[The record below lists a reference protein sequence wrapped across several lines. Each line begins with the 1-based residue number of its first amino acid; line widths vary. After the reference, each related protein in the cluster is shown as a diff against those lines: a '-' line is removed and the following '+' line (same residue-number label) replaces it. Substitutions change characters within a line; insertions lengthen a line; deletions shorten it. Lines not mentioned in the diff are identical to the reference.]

1 MNTLFRRM
9 KVMWVTALFLL
20 SAACVVGPDYQRPDA
35 PVPEAYKETPGWKT
49 AQPAD
54 AIVRGT
60 WWKIFDDPRLNELA
74 EQINISNQTILAAE
88 AQVRQALA
96 LVQIARASYFPFVTG
111 GVSFTRSENS
121 STLTKTQAAGGITTS
136 DYLLPINLSWEAD
149 VWGRIRRTV
158 EASRDTA
165 EASAADLESARL
177 SAQSALAQA
186 YFQLRTVDTQSQLLQ
201 ATVTAY
207 QKALMLTQN
216 RYGGGVAGKADVL
229 QAQTQLESTK
239 AQLIDL
245 SVQRAQL
252 EHAIALLIGKPAS
265 VFSLATAPFKPVSP
279 ALPVG
284 LPSELL
290 ERRPDIAAAERR
302 AAAANAQIGVAK
314 AAFFPKF
321 TLGLSGG
328 YESGDL
334 SSWLSW
340 PSHFWSLGP
349 ALAQTLFAG
358 GSLQAL
364 TDQAKAAYD
373 GAVAS
378 YRQTVLTGFQEVEDN
393 VAALR
398 ILEGEALVQDAAVKA
413 SQQSLTVTMN
423 QYKAGIV
430 SYLNVIVAQTS
441 ALTNERAAVDIAGRR
456 MTATVLLIKALG
468 GGWASASSAP

>member
-1 MNTLFRRM
+1 MNNLFRRM
-9 KVMWVTALFLL
+9 KGVWGAALFLL
-20 SAACVVGPDYQRPDA
+20 LPACAVGPDYQRPSA
-35 PVPEAYKETPGWKT
+35 PVPEAYKETAGWKT
-49 AQPAD
+49 AQPLD
-54 AIVRGT
+54 ALPRGA
-60 WWKIFDDPRLNELA
+60 WWKVFNDPQLDDLA
-74 EQINISNQTILAAE
+74 EQINISNQTVLAAE

-111 GVSFTRSENS
+111 GFTYTRAQSS
-121 STLTKTQAAGGITTS
+121 STLSRGQLFAGVPTS
-136 DYLLPINLSWEAD
+136 DFLLPINLDWEAD

-165 EASAADLESARL
+165 EANVADLESARL

-186 YFQLRTVDTQSQLLQ
+186 YFQLRTVDTQGQLLE
-201 ATVTAY
+201 ATVAAY
-207 QKALMLTQN
+207 QKALELTQN
-216 RYGGGVAGKADVL
+216 RYGSGVAGKADVL

-245 SVQRAQL
+245 GVQRAQL
-252 EHAIALLIGKPAS
+252 EHAIAILIGKPPS
-265 VFSLATAPFKPVSP
+265 TFSLTAVPFNPVPP
-279 ALPVG
+279 AVPVG

-314 AAFFPKF
+314 AAYFPKF
-321 TLGLSGG
+321 TLSLSGG
-328 YESGDL
+328 FESGALADL
-334 SSWLSW
+334 LSW

-364 TDQAKAAYD
+364 TDLARAAYD
-373 GAVAS
+373 GTVAS
-378 YRQTVLTGFQEVEDN
+378 YRQTVLTGLQEVEDN

-398 ILEGEALVQDAAVKA
+398 ILEREALVQEAAVKA
-413 SQQSLTVTMN
+413 AQQSLTVTRN
-423 QYKAGIV
+423 QYKAGTV
-430 SYLNVIVAQTS
+430 SYLAVIVAQTI

-468 GGWASASSAP
+468 GGWTSAPSVP

>member
-1 MNTLFRRM
+1 M
-9 KVMWVTALFLL
+9 KGVWGAALFLL
-20 SAACVVGPDYQRPDA
+20 LPACAVGPDYQRPSA
-35 PVPEAYKETPGWKT
+35 PVPEAYKETAGWKT
-49 AQPAD
+49 AQPLD
-54 AIVRGT
+54 ALPRGA
-60 WWKIFDDPRLNELA
+60 WWKVFNDPQLDDLA
-74 EQINISNQTILAAE
+74 EQINISNQTVLAAE

-111 GVSFTRSENS
+111 GFTYTRAQSS
-121 STLTKTQAAGGITTS
+121 STLTRGQLFAGVPTS
-136 DYLLPINLSWEAD
+136 DFLLPINLDWEAD

-165 EASAADLESARL
+165 EANVADLESARL

-186 YFQLRTVDTQSQLLQ
+186 YFQLRTVDTQRQLLE
-201 ATVTAY
+201 ATVAAY
-207 QKALMLTQN
+207 QKALELTQN
-216 RYGGGVAGKADVL
+216 RYGSGVAGKADVL

-245 SVQRAQL
+245 GVQRAQL
-252 EHAIALLIGKPAS
+252 EHAIAILIGKPPS
-265 VFSLATAPFKPVSP
+265 TFSLAAAPFNPVPP
-279 ALPVG
+279 AVPVG

-321 TLGLSGG
+321 TLSLSGG
-328 YESGDL
+328 FESGAFADL
-334 SSWLSW
+334 FSW

-364 TDQAKAAYD
+364 SDQARAAYD
-373 GAVAS
+373 GTVAS
-378 YRQTVLTGFQEVEDN
+378 YRQSVLTGLQEVEDN

-398 ILEGEALVQDAAVKA
+398 ILEREALVQEAAVKA
-413 SQQSLTVTMN
+413 AQQSLTVTRN
-423 QYKAGIV
+423 QYKAGTV
-430 SYLNVIVAQTS
+430 SYLAVIVAQTI

-468 GGWASASSAP
+468 GGWVSKASGL